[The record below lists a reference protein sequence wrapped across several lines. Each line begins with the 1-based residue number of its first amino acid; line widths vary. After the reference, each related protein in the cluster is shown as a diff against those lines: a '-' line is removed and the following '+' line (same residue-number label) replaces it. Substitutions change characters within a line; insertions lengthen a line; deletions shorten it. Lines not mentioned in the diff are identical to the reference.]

1 MCQLGTESQQDY
13 IALPLHVQ
21 MIPVKILFF
30 SDYDFDAD
38 YDDSCVNDHEDC
50 EIDDDIDVDSVG
62 EVGVEDYSYDYN
74 YDAKYAQLV
83 MMIMVKL
90 MMILMWI
97 VMAQLVLRII
107 SA

>member
-1 MCQLGTESQQDY
+1 M
-13 IALPLHVQ
+13 
-21 MIPVKILFF
+21 FF
-30 SDYDFDAD
+30 SDYEFDAE
-38 YDDSCVNDHEDC
+38 YDELVTDVFDIYCDSCVNDLEDC
-50 EIDDDIDVDSVG
+50 EIDDDIDMDSVG
-62 EVGVEDYSYDYN
+62 DVGVEDYNYDYN
-74 YDAKYAQLV
+74 YDAKYAELF